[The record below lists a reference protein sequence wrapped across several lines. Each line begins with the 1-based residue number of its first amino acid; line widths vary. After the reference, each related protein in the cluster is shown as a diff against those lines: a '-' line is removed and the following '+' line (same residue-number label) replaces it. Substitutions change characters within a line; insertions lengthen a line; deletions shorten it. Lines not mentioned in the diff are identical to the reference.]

1 MTTLAYALFAA
12 TYLDKVDAP
21 DLKRHVTYLASD
33 ELGGRGTPSPG
44 LDKAADYIADEFK
57 KVGVLPGNGDSYF
70 QVTEWTGRTDKGAK
84 VRNVIG
90 LIRGSDPELAKTY
103 VVVSAHYDHLGTRPD
118 APGDDKIYNGANDDA
133 SGVSGMIE
141 IAEALQ
147 TAKPKR
153 SVVFIGWY
161 GEEHGMVGSR
171 YYVSK
176 PVFPL
181 KDTVANINLE
191 QIGRTD
197 DTEGARVSAISM
209 TGFEFSS
216 IGKTFGKI
224 GAEMSVPVTGHPT
237 NSGRYFFA
245 SDNVSFARAGIP
257 AHTLCTAFQFPDYH
271 QLKDTADKLDYS
283 NMEKIVRMAAAGV
296 LDIANNAKAPEW
308 DRSQKAVEKYVEASD
323 KLKAGG
329 K

>member
-1 MTTLAYALFAA
+1 MTTLAYALIVAN
-12 TYLDKVDAP
+12 YLDKVDAP
-21 DLKRHVTYLASD
+21 DLQRHVTYLASD

-44 LDKAADYIADEFK
+44 LDKAADYIASEFEK
-57 KVGVLPGNGDSYF
+57 IGVLPGNGRSYF
-70 QVTEWTGRTDKGAK
+70 QEAEWTGRTDKGAK

-90 LIRGSDPELAKTY
+90 IIRGSDPELTNTY
-103 VVVSAHYDHLGTRPD
+103 VVVSAHYDHLGTRPNV
-118 APGDDKIYNGANDDA
+118 AGDDKIYNGANDDA

-141 IAEALQ
+141 IAEALKE
-147 TAKPKR
+147 AKPKR
-153 SVVFIGWY
+153 SVIFLGWY

-171 YYVSK
+171 YYVAN
-176 PVFPL
+176 PL
-181 KDTVANINLE
+181 YSLKNTVANINLE

-224 GAEMSVPVTGHPT
+224 GAEMSVPVTGHPK
-237 NSGRYFFA
+237 NSGVYFFA
-245 SDNVSFARAGIP
+245 SDNVSFAVAGIP

-271 QLKDTADKLDYS
+271 RPNDTADKLDYS

-296 LDIANNAKAPEW
+296 LAIANDAKAPEW
-308 DRSQKAVEKYVEASD
+308 DRSHKAVEKYVEASD
-323 KLKAGG
+323 KLKGG
-329 K
+329 G